1 MIELV
6 NLCKTLGN
14 FHLSNINL
22 NIKKNEYF
30 VILGPTGTGKTVILE
45 TIAGLYHPDKGEI
58 LFKRKNINKI
68 SPEDR
73 NIGFVYQEYALF
85 PHLNVKDNII
95 FGLKLRKISQ
105 CEIDKKLKDVS
116 ELLSIDHLLNRY
128 PSTLSGG
135 EQQRVAIARI
145 LVIKPE
151 ILLLDEPLSALDPRT
166 KENFIKEL
174 KKIHKNFNTTT
185 LHITHD
191 FNEALALADRIGVMK
206 DGKIIQ
212 VGTPDEI
219 FYEPQNDFIANF
231 IGIENI
237 YEAVVKDEDGVSEL
251 QIGNIKLKAKTSLK
265 GKVSTIIPPE
275 EIILSKENFKTSAQN
290 SLKCNVKNIYKEGKL
305 IKVEMKCE
313 NLLIKALITKY
324 ALKDL
329 DISIGSKIFAIFK
342 TTSVKVYKTS

>member
-1 MIELV
+1 MIELI
-6 NLCKTLGN
+6 NLYKSLGD
-14 FHLSNINL
+14 FHLKDINL
-22 NIKKNEYF
+22 KIDTNEYF

-45 TIAGLYHPDKGEI
+45 TIAGLYNPDKGKI
-58 LFKRKNINKI
+58 LFNRKPINKV

-95 FGLKLRKISQ
+95 FGLKLRKIPQ
-105 CEIDKKLKDVS
+105 WIIDKKIKEVS

-128 PSTLSGG
+128 PGTLSGG

-151 ILLLDEPLSALDPRT
+151 VLLLDEPLSALDPRT
-166 KENFIKEL
+166 KENFIREL
-174 KKIHKNFNTTT
+174 KKIHKKFNTTT
-185 LHITHD
+185 IHITHD
-191 FNEALALADRIGVMK
+191 FNDALALADRIGVMK
-206 DGKIIQ
+206 DGKIVQ
-212 VGTPDEI
+212 VGTPNEI
-219 FYEPQNDFIANF
+219 FYKPENDFIASF

-237 YEAVVKDEDGVSEL
+237 YKGEIKGENGIQEL
-251 QIGNIKLKAKTSLK
+251 KIGTVNLKAKTDLK

-275 EIILSKENFKTSAQN
+275 EIILSKENYRTSAQN
-290 SLKCNVKNIYKEGKL
+290 SLKCSVNSIYTEGKL
-305 IKVEMKCE
+305 IKVEMKCK
-313 NLLIKALITKY
+313 NLIIKALITKY

-329 DISIGSKIFAIFK
+329 NIRVGDEIFAIFK